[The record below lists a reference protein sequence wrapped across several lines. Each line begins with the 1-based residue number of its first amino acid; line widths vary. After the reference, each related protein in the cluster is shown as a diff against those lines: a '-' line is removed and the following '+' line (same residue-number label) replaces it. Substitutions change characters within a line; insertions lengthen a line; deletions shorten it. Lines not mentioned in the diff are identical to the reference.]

1 MRKLFIV
8 LLTIVQFY
16 SLYGRANSSYEKPLD
31 IYFAKIEWEVNPE
44 IYYIRGIVEFY
55 FHKQDSTSDFINF
68 DLTSKLKIDSIIS
81 SQKSISYIHENNI
94 ISIESKLF
102 KNTDSL
108 TIYYSGE
115 PNKSGFETFTQ
126 EFHGL
131 NYPILSTLSEPYGA
145 SDWWPC
151 QNSVTDKID
160 STEITIT
167 CPSKYTGISNGILI
181 KTNKKDTV
189 NSYVWK
195 HNYPIASYLI
205 AFAVTNY
212 AQFDLY
218 FKMNEKDSVLIQ
230 NFVYPE
236 DSLVARKGILDIE
249 PAFKL
254 FSKQYMPY
262 PFAKEKYGHAQF
274 NWGGGME
281 HQTISF
287 VTNFEYYLL
296 VHEMS
301 HQWFGDYITCGSFH
315 DIWLNEGFAVFSE
328 GLATEKLIGK
338 QEFINWKQSKKK
350 QIMSEPG
357 GSVYVDDTTDIWRI
371 FDGRLTYA
379 KAGMVLQML
388 RNQIGDSAFWHGI
401 HSYLKDTALVYNF
414 AMTKDLKRHFEEASG
429 TDLTNF
435 FNECIYGEGYP
446 IFNIK
451 YTISGQSLYLELEEK
466 TSASNPL
473 FHIKIP
479 VKFTGQNRDTLV
491 WINVTQNWQINK
503 FNLGFIPEHIYYD
516 PEQDLIAEW
525 NFSRLNMRKNIVVY
539 PNPAKDELNIFLD
552 KEYNESKIKI
562 YNLKGEILYND
573 SLKNK
578 FYFKI
583 NISNYKKGKY
593 LLIIDNDGNK
603 IKSGFIKE

>member
-1 MRKLFIV
+1 MRKLFIIT
-8 LLTIVQFY
+8 LLIVQFY
-16 SLYGRANSSYEKPLD
+16 SSHGSTKLSPEKALD
-31 IYFAKIEWEVNPE
+31 IYYAKIEWKVNPE

-55 FHKQDSTSDFINF
+55 FHKQDSTSDFIHF
-68 DLTSKLKIDSIIS
+68 DLTSNLKVDSIIS
-81 SQKSISYIHENNI
+81 AQKSISFTHKNDI
-94 ISIESKLF
+94 ISIESNLF
-102 KNTDSL
+102 QNTDSL

-126 EFHGL
+126 EFHGS
-131 NYPILSTLSEPYGA
+131 NYPIISTLSEPYGA
-145 SDWWPC
+145 ADWWPC

-167 CPSKYTGISNGILI
+167 CPNKYTGISNGILI

-195 HNYPIASYLI
+195 HNYPIATYLI

-218 FKMNEKDSVLIQ
+218 FKMDEKDSVLIQ

-236 DSLVARKGILDIE
+236 DGLVARKGISDIE

-254 FSKQYMPY
+254 FSDQYMPY

-296 VHEMS
+296 VHEMA
-301 HQWFGDYITCGSFH
+301 HQWFGDYITCSSFR

-338 QEFINWKQSKKK
+338 QEFINWKISKKN
-350 QIMSEPG
+350 QIMSAPG

-388 RNQIGDSAFWHGI
+388 RNQIGDSAFWEGI

-414 AMTKDLKRHFEEASG
+414 ALTKDLKRHFEKASG

-435 FNECIYGEGYP
+435 FNEWIYGEGYP
-446 IFNIK
+446 IFYIK
-451 YTISGQSLYLELEEK
+451 YTSSGQSFYLELEQK
-466 TSASNPL
+466 TSASTPL
-473 FHIKIP
+473 FHVKIP
-479 VKFTGQNRDTLV
+479 VQFTGQNRDTLV
-491 WINVTQNWQINK
+491 WINVTQNRQIDK
-503 FNLGFIPEHIYYD
+503 FDLDFIPEHIYFD
-516 PEQDLIAEW
+516 PEQDLIAQW
-525 NFSRLNMRKNIVVY
+525 NTNLLNLRKKIAVY
-539 PNPAKDELNIFLD
+539 PNPAKDELNIFFD

-562 YNLKGEILYND
+562 YNLKGDILYTD
-573 SLKNK
+573 TLKNK
-578 FYFKI
+578 FYVKI
-583 NISNYKKGKY
+583 NISNFKKGRY
-593 LLIIDNDGNK
+593 FLIIDNDGNK